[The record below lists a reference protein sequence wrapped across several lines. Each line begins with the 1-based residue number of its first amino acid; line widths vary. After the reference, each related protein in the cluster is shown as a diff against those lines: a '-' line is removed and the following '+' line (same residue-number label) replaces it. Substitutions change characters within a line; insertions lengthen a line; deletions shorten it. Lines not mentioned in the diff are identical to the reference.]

1 MVYEV
6 RSWFDNFDCMY
17 TDDPRLKEL
26 AIRSPELRIAA
37 RYYRTPSES
46 EPFAWDIVGEPG
58 VLAGIAAGLR
68 KRKAAVTLGRA
79 GTSR

>member
-6 RSWFDNFDCMY
+6 RSWFDNFDCLY
-17 TDDPRLKEL
+17 TDDARLKEL

-37 RYYRTPSES
+37 RYYRTTGET
-46 EPFAWDIVGEPG
+46 EPFAWDIVGEPD

-68 KRKAAVTLGRA
+68 KRKAPVTVGRA
-79 GTSR
+79 GPSR

>member
-6 RSWFDNFDCMY
+6 RSWFDNFDCLY

-37 RYYRTPSES
+37 RYYRTTSET
-46 EPFAWDIVGEPG
+46 EPFAWDIVGEPA
-58 VLAGIAAGLR
+58 VLAGIAAGRR
-68 KRKAAVTLGRA
+68 KRKPAMTLGRA
-79 GTSR
+79 GTPR

>member
-1 MVYEV
+1 MVYEL
-6 RSWFDNFDCMY
+6 RTWFDNFDCMY

-37 RYYRTPSES
+37 RYYRTTNDA
-46 EPFAWDIVGEPG
+46 EPFAWDIVGEPD

-68 KRKAAVTLGRA
+68 QHKSSLAVGR
-79 GTSR
+79 GKGR